1 MIQDYEQYITEARA
15 NSKSISAEQM
25 IKKACE
31 WLKENVNDYLF
42 DDGKEMADWKVNV
55 EEMLDDFKKAMEK

>member
-1 MIQDYEQYITEARA
+1 MDKQEF
-15 NSKSISAEQM
+15 

-42 DDGKEMADWKVNV
+42 DDGKEMTDWKVNV
-55 EEMLDDFKKAMEK
+55 EEMLDDFKKAMEFNN